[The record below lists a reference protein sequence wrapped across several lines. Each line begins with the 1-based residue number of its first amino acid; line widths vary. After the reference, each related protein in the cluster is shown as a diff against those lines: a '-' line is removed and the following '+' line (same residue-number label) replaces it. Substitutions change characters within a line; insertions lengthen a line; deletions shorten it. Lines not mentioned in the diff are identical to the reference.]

1 MISFGFLNLSAEDF
15 TFFVF
20 GLIEL
25 TFIIVTL
32 FFHIVISPFCI
43 KQILR
48 NAVSKTHN
56 RISDL
61 RKEILSLKKNISSSE
76 EAAKEAKAE
85 LDAAESKLTLVDGE
99 PVIGDN
105 PARLNR
111 LKSHAEKTKEEVV
124 SLQESLEAKEAL
136 LSRAIEE
143 NEVIDV
149 KLVLVNCLQTI
160 LLIKHMFEVL
170 VQCL

>member
-1 MISFGFLNLSAEDF
+1 M
-15 TFFVF
+15 
-20 GLIEL
+20 
-25 TFIIVTL
+25 
-32 FFHIVISPFCI
+32 
-43 KQILR
+43 
-48 NAVSKTHN
+48 
-56 RISDL
+56 
-61 RKEILSLKKNISSSE
+61 
-76 EAAKEAKAE
+76 
-85 LDAAESKLTLVDGE
+85 DGE